1 MTAAEF
7 VCICHVADSRINIPV
22 DIRTGRTIE
31 MIEDAPRRHRDI
43 VSIVCCKTQ
52 RTPVVH
58 HLSFIRFIY
67 ILLYLVDE

>member
-43 VSIVCCKTQ
+43 VSIVRCKTQ

-58 HLSFIRFIY
+58 HLSFIY